1 MFWKL
6 KTKIARQNDV
16 KHIPGIEWTNP
27 LCWAKK
33 KKNAMLMSNMPGN
46 GVKFKNSNIN
56 ARIPPE
62 KAIINKFL

>member
-16 KHIPGIEWTNP
+16 KHIRELNGQIPCVGLKE
-27 LCWAKK
+27 
-33 KKNAMLMSNMPGN
+33 KNAMLMSNMPGN